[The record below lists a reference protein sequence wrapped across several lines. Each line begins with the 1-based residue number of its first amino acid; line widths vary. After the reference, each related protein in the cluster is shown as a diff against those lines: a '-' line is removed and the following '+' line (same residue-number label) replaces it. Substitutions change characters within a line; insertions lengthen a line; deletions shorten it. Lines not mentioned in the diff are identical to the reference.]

1 MEGRG
6 EGRMKTIGWFS
17 SVTCAA
23 VFMIAGC
30 QSTDQQPKQTFHSVA
45 IDSFQSVAGKWA
57 GVMIRT
63 PRSREEDWIRV
74 TIQPDG
80 RYEFASYRT
89 IGVLSGHGQFT
100 LADGKLAVKTER
112 GTAMGT
118 LWMADDR
125 RMLRFAGVL
134 EDGMQYTAEVTPAK

>member
-1 MEGRG
+1 
-6 EGRMKTIGWFS
+6 MKTIGRIS
-17 SVTCAA
+17 RVTCAA
-23 VFMIAGC
+23 LAALFVIAGC
-30 QSTDQQPKQTFHSVA
+30 QSTEPELKHTFHPVA
-45 IDSFQSVAGKWA
+45 IDSFQSVAGQWA

-100 LADGKLAVKTER
+100 LADGRLAVKTER
-112 GTAMGT
+112 GTATGT
-118 LWMADDR
+118 LWMAESR
-125 RMLRFAGVL
+125 RMLRFAGQL
-134 EDGMQYTAEVTPAK
+134 EDGMHYTAEVTPAK